1 MLIFSFKPNALPPFR
16 KQFGTIFEQR
26 PVFHFIFTIFSTF
39 FFKINFSLYLSE
51 FRHSSLFHIRY
62 LSYYVLST
70 GFMANPVL
78 FYSILWF
85 FFSTFFLSY
94 KSLLYISKPAAKNS
108 CSRSFY
114 SMFFYLLQYGSFSYA
129 TTFVIHCARTLYP
142 LSFSSHLFSFPPHLH
157 RYCSGCFVSW
167 EARNRLISSP
177 HFSHRKMYR

>member
-1 MLIFSFKPNALPPFR
+1 MLIFSFKPNALPPFC

-114 SMFFYLLQYGSFSYA
+114 SMFFYLFTAIWELFPRDY
-129 TTFVIHCARTLYP
+129 ICNP
-142 LSFSSHLFSFPPHLH
+142 LCQNVLSSLLLLPSL
-157 RYCSGCFVSW
+157 
-167 EARNRLISSP
+167 
-177 HFSHRKMYR
+177 